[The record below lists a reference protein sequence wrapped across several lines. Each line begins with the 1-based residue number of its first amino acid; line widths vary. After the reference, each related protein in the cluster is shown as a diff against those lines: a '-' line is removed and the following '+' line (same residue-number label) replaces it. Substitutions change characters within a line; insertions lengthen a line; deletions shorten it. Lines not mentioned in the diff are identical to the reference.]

1 MKIHL
6 ILLFCFSFFFSS
18 HVFSLESETHY
29 WYNCGYYTRSIHS
42 LRSELSSSISP
53 EKKSRLYYEIAY
65 SYYAMLFVED
75 YKKQLDSANFFA
87 SKKKNFSIEDKVEY
101 AIGLI
106 RYYNYEVKPKES
118 LAIYK
123 KIYPEFHRLDPQ
135 RKSILWIKLYQN
147 IATTRRNAGAD
158 YARMNAEYDTAY
170 FLLKKHHFLN
180 TIDEVNYCK
189 SRGNMNLDKVNPT
202 SNKIFYQQALYHFEK
217 ATLIIKNQKII
228 NYPLLISFQNLQGL
242 VAYMHGDLEVSRKFF
257 QEAYKTVFQC
267 KIHKF
272 QLIEYES
279 FYLNTCNLGALTIN
293 ALYKKSKNIQLIID
307 QLDKLKKTI
316 GFYNTYSH
324 KNRDVDIHVFTD
336 IYGYSP
342 YNAIATCYTYM
353 YENTRNKTYLDS
365 AFYFSEIN
373 KTQWLRIKP
382 RMSEFIKE
390 TNGYVKKDNVVI
402 QYGEYG
408 YLHKTYLYAI
418 IKNKN
423 GTYFL
428 PLGSDKIIQENL
440 VDVYQWKGYKLHA
453 RKSYHLY
460 KEIFKPLEQYI
471 PKETKKV
478 IITKTNFLDAVNFE
492 SLVIDTNKSMTTLPF
507 LLRRY
512 PLFVQPSLRIF
523 NNDLEAKKIR
533 TFSMR
538 SSNFENSKV
547 SKIHFMRDTL
557 QSWIAEKNMQKVN
570 CNVSKQDLLIVA
582 AHGFSGSHRV
592 DDAYIDLGNNKLSIR
607 KVCRMN
613 LKVNQTILA
622 ICDGG
627 LGQPISAGSTFSFA
641 SAFLFAGSSSCVYA
655 TWKLDDLVG
664 ATMITNYLKR
674 LEEGEQKDW
683 ALRNAKLDYLKHVTS
698 EEGYNPIYW
707 AGLQVMGDV
716 SPVEIGNSYIIWF
729 SIVGLMLLVGV
740 GFVIKRV
747 HQLRSV

>member
-1 MKIHL
+1 MKMRFF
-6 ILLFCFSFFFSS
+6 LFCFTFFISL
-18 HVFSLESETHY
+18 HVFALESETHY
-29 WYNCGYYTRSIHS
+29 WYTHGYYTKSIHA
-42 LRSELSSSISP
+42 LRTELKTSNAP
-53 EKKSRLYYEIAY
+53 NKKSRLYYDIAY

-75 YKKQLDSANFFA
+75 YKKQLDSANYFA
-87 SKKKNFSIEDKVEY
+87 AKKKNFSIEDKVEY

-123 KIYPEFHRLDPQ
+123 KIYPEFHRLDPN

-147 IATTRRNAGAD
+147 IATTRRNSGAN
-158 YARMNAEYDTAY
+158 YAQMNAEYDSAY
-170 FLLKKHHFLN
+170 VLLKKHHLLN
-180 TIDEVNYCK
+180 SIDEVNYCK
-189 SRGNMNLDKVNPT
+189 SRGNMNLDKVSPT
-202 SNKIFYQQALYHFEK
+202 SESIFYSQALHYFTK
-217 ATLIIKNQKII
+217 ATKIIKNQTVV

-242 VAYMHGDLEVSRKFF
+242 VAYMRGDLEVSRKFF
-257 QEAYKTVFQC
+257 QEAYKTVLQC
-267 KIHKF
+267 KIHNF

-279 FYLNTCNLGALTIN
+279 YYLNTCNLGALTIN

-316 GFYNTYSH
+316 GVYNTYSN
-324 KNRDVDIHVFTD
+324 KNRDVDIRVFTD

-342 YNAIATCYTYM
+342 YNAIVSCYTYM

-382 RMSEFIKE
+382 TMSEFLQKTKE
-390 TNGYVKKDNVVI
+390 YVKNDNVVI

-408 YLHKTYLYAI
+408 FLHKTYLYAI
-418 IKNKN
+418 IKNKK

-428 PLGSDKIIQENL
+428 PLGSDKIIQENM

-460 KEIFKPLEQYI
+460 KEIFKPLEKYI
-471 PKETKKV
+471 PEQTKKV
-478 IITKTNFLDAVNFE
+478 IVIKTNFLDAVNFE
-492 SLVIDTNKSMTTLPF
+492 SLVVDSNKSMTSLPF

-512 PLFVQPSLRIF
+512 PVFVQPSLRLY
-523 NNDLEAKKIR
+523 NNESKTKKIR
-533 TFSMR
+533 TVSLR
-538 SSNFENSKV
+538 ASNFENSKV

-557 QSWIAEKNMQKVN
+557 QSWIVDKKMQKVN
-570 CNVSKQDLLIVA
+570 TNFSKQDLLIVA
-582 AHGFSGSHRV
+582 AHGSSGSHRV
-592 DDAYIDLGNNKLSIR
+592 DDAYIDLGNNKLTIR

-655 TWKLDDLVG
+655 TWKLDDQIG
-664 ATMITNYLKR
+664 ATMITTYLKR

-716 SPVEIGNSYIIWF
+716 SPVEIGKTYVIWYW
-729 SIVGLMLLVGV
+729 IVGLTLLVGL
-740 GFVIKRV
+740 GFVIKRGLR
-747 HQLRSV
+747 LRSA